1 MKYREIKDKSLN
13 TFSQDI
19 FGFGVLHWNDWD
31 CSQTARLNDD
41 DAFDDDDDDGDDC
54 GEDGDGKE

>member
-1 MKYREIKDKSLN
+1 MKYRAIKDKSLN

-41 DAFDDDDDDGDDC
+41 DAFDDDD
-54 GEDGDGKE
+54 